1 MKEILDE
8 RIDRIDKCV
17 LRGRRP
23 RNIGHNARLPR
34 HGPLISD
41 PVVRLHTAGGGMGL
55 GWSSVDE
62 ATARQLL
69 GARLGDLFQLPEGSL
84 ARGEPIDLPLW
95 DLVARLLDMPLYR
108 LLGARGS
115 RTVEVYDASIYID
128 DLELDDDAARAL
140 FSEEVASGREYGY
153 RDFKIKVGRGARW
166 MAPEA
171 GLARDALVVQTV
183 REAAGPEARIMLD
196 ANMGNTL
203 NSAQDLMTR
212 VWDADIHWFEE
223 PFAEDPAL
231 NRAFKE
237 FLLERELET
246 LVADGEFAPPP
257 YFFELVEDGWIDVA
271 QQDFRGR
278 GLTWWRAAAAR
289 LEQGPGRCAPHSWG
303 SYVERFTHAHFAA
316 STPNYELL
324 EAAPAYMPGVVED
337 AWDLRHGKYE
347 VPDEPGCGF
356 DVEERVFEDGVKDRD
371 GFRLVYAEV

>member
-23 RNIGHNARLPR
+23 RSIGHNARLPR

-41 PVVRLHTAGGGMGL
+41 PVVRLYTSGGGMGI

-62 ATARQLL
+62 ATARLL
-69 GARLGDLFQLPEGSL
+69 VGRRLAELFHLPGGSL
-84 ARGEPIDLPLW
+84 AMGEPVDLPLW
-95 DLVARLLDMPLYR
+95 DLVARLMGLPLYR

-115 RTVEVYDASIYID
+115 RSVEVYDGSLYMD
-128 DLELDDDAARAL
+128 DLDLDDDAASAL
-140 FSEEVASGREYGY
+140 FSEEVASGREHGY
-153 RDFKIKVGRGARW
+153 RGFKIKVGRGARW
-166 MAPEA
+166 MAPDA
-171 GLARDALVVQTV
+171 GLARDALVVAAV
-183 REAAGPEARIMLD
+183 RQAAGPHARILLD

-203 NSAQDLMTR
+203 NSAQELMTR
-212 VWDADIHWFEE
+212 VWDEDIYWFEK

-237 FLLERELET
+237 FLLERELDT

-257 YFFELVEDGWIDVA
+257 YFFDLVEDGWIDVA
-271 QQDFRGR
+271 QQDFRAR
-278 GLTWWRAAAAR
+278 GLTWWRATAAR
-289 LEQGPGRCAPHSWG
+289 LEQGPGRCAPHTWG

-337 AWDLRHGKYE
+337 AWVLRDGRYE
-347 VPDEPGCGF
+347 VPDEPGAGF
-356 DVEERVFEDGVKDRD
+356 DVEERIFADGLRDPD
-371 GFRLVYAEV
+371 GFSVTG